1 LSIKT
6 IQKLSR
12 FGGWWLLAAIPLL
25 FVTSC
30 RSKHKNTIVIRVWD
44 FPRPA
49 PQGVTKWEDHWEYKI
64 FKEFEREHPGVKIE
78 YTRLSWRN
86 GGEKLDIA
94 VLSGNPPDL
103 AGSAFK
109 NAYVER
115 GVLEPIDPF
124 LTSEDS
130 ADIYPQALQPFT
142 YNGHIYAWPWYM
154 TVYTLILNKRI
165 FAERGVPLPKNGIW
179 TWDEFVDALQKL
191 TFDRDGDGKIDV
203 YGIAFT
209 LEPDHTEAWAF
220 IHSEGAKVLVPLKSG
235 AQSGVSAE
243 LDGFRNVPYID
254 ELVRHSQQ
262 AGRKI
267 IPISNDFNNF
277 AQIPDPGYHF
287 GKITIPGYENGNII
301 IIEKGMGQH
310 LHRNQYIHPFLNKF
324 PPTNVLE
331 RNKFEFY
338 TLAIKRAGKLEFPE
352 SFVLEHPDFRFIADN
367 SFNIC
372 REYPVEIVSADK
384 IPSAPQSFAQLYD
397 VYSVNDGFNRVYQV
411 SPINKYHHPF
421 HFEHPLKENSPRFI
435 DHRGALINAPSY
447 LWIIRLGGSVVET
460 NYRKLD
466 MRSQGQFLSASL
478 LFAINS
484 LQARPISEDTFSL
497 PYQFGFNTPEGI
509 RGVKKLYDLIWKY
522 HVAPPQT
529 GGLSQNE
536 TWNMFTEGRVA
547 VTPQGTWA
555 ISSLVRTNRERR
567 KRNAEYISQGK
578 VELVRDTFEFA
589 VANFPIGSTG
599 KVVTASPGVGNWVV
613 FKQKDTVKLRL
624 VMELARKLTSAENQR
639 YLRYLG
645 TFPTRKSAGNIYAD
659 DPELG
664 PYMSVVMSAL
674 ENVVM
679 RPFHPRWQ
687 QISDAVSR
695 ELQLAILG
703 EKTVKQ
709 AMSDADRK
717 VSEILKQFE
726 LSKSQMCRSSRRA
739 LVATLIILAV
749 LIALIVWG
757 LRKTN
762 LRKHSFAYLAL
773 VPVFVVFTTFV
784 IVPIILSIVIAF
796 EEYEPL
802 LGIFRSP
809 FVGIQN
815 FVKVVEDESFRVA
828 LKNTFLYTVI
838 KVPWNV
844 FVALILA
851 SLLYPLSR
859 RAQSFY
865 RAAYYLPGVASAV
878 VISMI
883 WRWIFD
889 PTFGLANMVLTK
901 LGLPPQP
908 WLTSPRTAFP
918 SIILSDV
925 LMAPGA
931 GVILYLATMGRI
943 PKSVIESAK
952 IDGASGI
959 KLWWHVIVPLLT
971 PTTLFMLVVNTI
983 GSFQVFT
990 KIYILTKGGPGYATN
1005 TLVFSIYKRA
1015 FEDLLFGMASAEAF
1029 ILFAIVGVFSF
1040 FQFRMFSK
1048 ELEY

>member
-1 LSIKT
+1 MAGLLEKPNLSSSIKAVPDSS
-6 IQKLSR
+6 KFR
-12 FGGWWLLAAIPLL
+12 GWWLRAAILFFLILL
-25 FVTSC
+25 QSC
-30 RSKHKNTIVIRVWD
+30 HRSETRKIVIRVWD
-44 FPRPA
+44 YPRPA
-49 PQGVTKWEDHWEYKI
+49 PQGVKKWEDHWEYKI
-64 FKEFEREHPGVKIE
+64 FKEFERKHPGVKIE

-115 GVLEPIDPF
+115 GVLEPIDRF
-124 LTSEDS
+124 LTHEDS
-130 ADIYPQALQPFT
+130 TDILPQALQPFR

-165 FAERGVPLPKNGIW
+165 FNERHVPIPEDGIW
-179 TWDEFVDALQKL
+179 TWDEFVNAMQKL

-209 LEPDHTEAWAF
+209 LEPDHNEAWAF
-220 IHSEGAKVLVPLKSG
+220 IHSEGARVLIPVKNE

-243 LDGFRNVPYID
+243 PNGSRNNTNSQNLLKNAPPIYVHPGGFIGSPLIYAQ
-254 ELVRHSQQ
+254 SQ
-262 AGRKI
+262 GV
-267 IPISNDFNNF
+267 FN
-277 AQIPDPGYHF
+277 
-287 GKITIPGYENGNII
+287 
-301 IIEKGMGQH
+301 
-310 LHRNQYIHPFLNKF
+310 
-324 PPTNVLE
+324 
-331 RNKFEFY
+331 
-338 TLAIKRAGKLEFPE
+338 
-352 SFVLEHPDFRFIADN
+352 S
-367 SFNIC
+367 
-372 REYPVEIVSADK
+372 
-384 IPSAPQSFAQLYD
+384 
-397 VYSVNDGFNRVYQV
+397 
-411 SPINKYHHPF
+411 
-421 HFEHPLKENSPRFI
+421 
-435 DHRGALINAPSY
+435 PSY
-447 LWIIRLGGSVVET
+447 LWITRSGGSIIST
-460 NYRKLD
+460 NFRKLD
-466 MRSQGQFLSASL
+466 ISRQGQFLSASI
-478 LFAINS
+478 LFALNS
-484 LQARPISEDTFSL
+484 LQARPISEDTFTL
-497 PYQFGFNTPEGI
+497 PYRFGFNTPEGI
-509 RGVKKLYDLIWKY
+509 RGVKKLYNLVWKY

-567 KRNAEYISQGK
+567 KRNAEYIAQGK
-578 VELVRDTFEFA
+578 EELVRDTFEFA

-599 KVVTASPGVGNWVV
+599 KVVTASPGVGNWVI
-613 FKQKDTVKLRL
+613 FKQKDTTKLRL
-624 VMELARKLTSAENQR
+624 VMELAREITSAENQR
-639 YLRYLG
+639 YLRYMG
-645 TFPTRKSAGNIYAD
+645 TFPTRKSAGNIYAS

-664 PYMSVVMSAL
+664 PYMSIIIPAL

-703 EKTVKQ
+703 EKSVEQ
-709 AMSDADRK
+709 AMRDADRK
-717 VSEILKQFE
+717 VREILIQFE
-726 LSKSQMCRSSRRA
+726 ISKLKARRSGKRA
-739 LVATLIILAV
+739 LVITLIIFAILMA
-749 LIALIVWG
+749 LIAWG
-757 LRKTN
+757 LRKVN
-762 LRKHSFAYLAL
+762 LKEHAFAYLAL
-773 VPVFVVFTTFV
+773 TPVFIIFGVFV
-784 IVPIILSIVIAF
+784 IVPIILSVVIAF
-796 EEYEPL
+796 EQYEPL

-809 FVGIQN
+809 FVGFRN
-815 FVKVVEDESFRVA
+815 FIDVVRDESFRIA
-828 LKNTFLYTVI
+828 LKNTFIYTLV

-844 FVALILA
+844 SVALILA
-851 SLLYPLSR
+851 SLLYPLSKK
-859 RAQSFY
+859 AQSFY

-889 PTFGLANMVLTK
+889 PTFGLANLILTK

-908 WLTSPRTAFP
+908 WLTSPSTAFP
-918 SIILSDV
+918 SIILSDI
-925 LMAPGA
+925 LMAPGS

-952 IDGASGI
+952 IDGAGGI
-959 KLWWHVIVPLLT
+959 RLWWHVIVPLLA

-1015 FEDLLFGMASAEAF
+1015 FEDLLFGMASAEAL
-1029 ILFAIVGVFSF
+1029 ILFVIVGIFSI
-1040 FQFRMFSK
+1040 FQFRMFSR